1 MGYHLIFAACP
12 LDFYIESN
20 NRKLLISILTNL
32 TLARVVWQLLASE
45 YSRRNSVSRT
55 VVQINTLGAV
65 CGRKARMAQD
75 RVEASRLAF
84 TTEGSRVYPAAQMNL
99 SELFHNLIRK
109 WMGGVGSLT
118 GTGLT
123 RYLHSVHIRSFALLF
138 FSAYNKVYKHLT

>member
-55 VVQINTLGAV
+55 VMQINTLGAV

-75 RVEASRLAF
+75 RVEAF

-118 GTGLT
+118 VE
-123 RYLHSVHIRSFALLF
+123 RD
-138 FSAYNKVYKHLT
+138 

>member
-20 NRKLLISILTNL
+20 NRKLLISVLTNL

-65 CGRKARMAQD
+65 CGRKARIGSGQSGGFPV
-75 RVEASRLAF
+75 RVHNR
-84 TTEGSRVYPAAQMNL
+84 GKPCL
-99 SELFHNLIRK
+99 SCRPNEPQWIIPQSH
-109 WMGGVGSLT
+109 
-118 GTGLT
+118 
-123 RYLHSVHIRSFALLF
+123 
-138 FSAYNKVYKHLT
+138 

>member
-20 NRKLLISILTNL
+20 NRKLLINILTNL

-55 VVQINTLGAV
+55 VVQINTLGVV
-65 CGRKARMAQD
+65 CGRKARMAQN

-118 GTGLT
+118 VE
-123 RYLHSVHIRSFALLF
+123 RD
-138 FSAYNKVYKHLT
+138 